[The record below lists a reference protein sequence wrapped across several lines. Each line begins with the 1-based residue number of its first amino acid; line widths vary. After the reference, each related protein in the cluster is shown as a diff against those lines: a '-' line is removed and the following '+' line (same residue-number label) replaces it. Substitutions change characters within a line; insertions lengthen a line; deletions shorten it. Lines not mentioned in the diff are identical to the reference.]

1 MGFYSLLYDKTLP
14 EKIIFCYNSLMIYKT
29 KTNTSLQTVKDSLAN
44 SAKEFGFGVLGS
56 YDFKKILETKGFP
69 IEKDIT
75 VYELCN
81 PKGAQAVLDTVSE
94 ISVYLPCRLS
104 VYEEDGQ
111 TVLSTID
118 VEHMIASV
126 DVDDAFKAHMQTIFS
141 NLKKIM
147 QAC

>member
-1 MGFYSLLYDKTLP
+1 
-14 EKIIFCYNSLMIYKT
+14 MIYKT
-29 KTNTSLQTVKDSLAN
+29 KTNTPVQTVKDSLAD

-56 YDFKKILETKGFP
+56 YDFKQILETKGFP
-69 IEKDIT
+69 IEKNIT

-81 PKGAQAVLDTVSE
+81 PKGAQKVLDINPE

-118 VEHMIASV
+118 PDHMITSL
-126 DVDDAFKAHMQTIFS
+126 DVDDAFKAHMHLIFS
-141 NLKKIM
+141 SLQKIM